1 MMITSINKTEFIEGF
16 NKWHGGDYKDNF
28 SYEGLN
34 ALFEHF
40 EWLELEFDEEIELD
54 VIAICCEYTEYEN
67 LAEIQEQYPDIE
79 TVEDLRELTEV
90 IEIPNTERLIIAG
103 Y

>member
-1 MMITSINKTEFIEGF
+1 IINMIHEINKTEFIEAF
-16 NKWHGGDYKDNF
+16 SKWHGGDYKNNF

-34 ALFEHF
+34 ALFDY
-40 EWLELEFDEEIELD
+40 LDEIEEYELD
-54 VIAICCEYTEYEN
+54 IVGICCNYSEFEN

-103 Y
+103 

>member
-1 MMITSINKTEFIEGF
+1 MIYEMNKTEFIEAF
-16 NKWHGGDYKDNF
+16 SKWHGGDYKNNF
-28 SYEGLN
+28 SYEGLD
-34 ALFEHF
+34 AMYDY
-40 EWLELEFDEEIELD
+40 FDEIEEYELD
-54 VIAICCEYTEYEN
+54 MVGICCNYSEYEN

-79 TVEDLRELTEV
+79 TVEDLREFTEV

>member
-1 MMITSINKTEFIEGF
+1 MIHEINKTEFIEAF
-16 NKWHGGDYKDNF
+16 SKWHGGDYKNNF

-34 ALFEHF
+34 ALFDY
-40 EWLELEFDEEIELD
+40 LDEIEEYELD
-54 VIAICCEYTEYEN
+54 IVGICCNYSEFEN

-103 Y
+103 

>member
-1 MMITSINKTEFIEGF
+1 MIYEINKTEFIEAF
-16 NKWHGGDYKDNF
+16 SKWHGGDYKNNF
-28 SYEGLN
+28 SYEGLD
-34 ALFEHF
+34 AMYDY
-40 EWLELEFDEEIELD
+40 FDEIEEYELD
-54 VIAICCEYTEYEN
+54 MVGICCNYSEYEN
-67 LAEIQEQYPDIE
+67 LAEIQEQYPNIE

>member
-1 MMITSINKTEFIEGF
+1 MIYEINKTEFIEAF
-16 NKWHGGDYKDNF
+16 SKWHGGDYKNNF
-28 SYEGLN
+28 SYEGLD
-34 ALFEHF
+34 AMYDY
-40 EWLELEFDEEIELD
+40 FDEIEEYELD
-54 VIAICCEYTEYEN
+54 MVGICCNYSEYEN

>member
-1 MMITSINKTEFIEGF
+1 MIYEMNKTEFIEAF
-16 NKWHGGDYKDNF
+16 SKWHGGDYKNNF
-28 SYEGLN
+28 SYDGLD
-34 ALFEHF
+34 AMYDY
-40 EWLELEFDEEIELD
+40 FDEIEEYELD
-54 VIAICCEYTEYEN
+54 MVGICCNYSEYEN

-79 TVEDLRELTEV
+79 TVEDLREFTEV

>member
-1 MMITSINKTEFIEGF
+1 MIYEINKTEFIEAF
-16 NKWHGGDYKDNF
+16 SKWHGGDYKNNF
-28 SYEGLN
+28 SYDGLD
-34 ALFEHF
+34 AMYDY
-40 EWLELEFDEEIELD
+40 FDEIEEYELD
-54 VIAICCEYTEYEN
+54 MVGICCNYSEYEN

-79 TVEDLRELTEV
+79 TVEDLREFTEV

>member
-1 MMITSINKTEFIEGF
+1 MIYEMNKTEFIEAF
-16 NKWHGGDYKDNF
+16 SKWHGGDYKNNF
-28 SYEGLN
+28 SYEGLD
-34 ALFEHF
+34 AMYDYFH
-40 EWLELEFDEEIELD
+40 EIEEYELD
-54 VIAICCEYTEYEN
+54 MVGICCNYSEYEN

-79 TVEDLRELTEV
+79 TVEDLREFTEV

>member
-1 MMITSINKTEFIEGF
+1 MIYEINKTEFIEAF
-16 NKWHGGDYKDNF
+16 SKWHGGDYKNNF
-28 SYEGLN
+28 SYEGLD
-34 ALFEHF
+34 AMYDY
-40 EWLELEFDEEIELD
+40 FDEIEEYELD
-54 VIAICCEYTEYEN
+54 MVGICCNYSEYEN

-79 TVEDLRELTEV
+79 TVEDLREFTEV

>member
-1 MMITSINKTEFIEGF
+1 MIFEINNTEFIEAF
-16 NKWHGGDYKDNF
+16 SKWHGGDYKNNF
-28 SYEGLN
+28 SYDGLD
-34 ALFEHF
+34 AMYDY
-40 EWLELEFDEEIELD
+40 FDEIEEYELD
-54 VIAICCEYTEYEN
+54 MVGICCNYSEYEN

-79 TVEDLRELTEV
+79 TVEDLREFTEV

>member
-1 MMITSINKTEFIEGF
+1 MNKTEFIEAF
-16 NKWHGGDYKDNF
+16 SKWHGGDYKNNF
-28 SYEGLN
+28 SYEGLD
-34 ALFEHF
+34 AMYDY
-40 EWLELEFDEEIELD
+40 FDEIEEYELD
-54 VIAICCEYTEYEN
+54 MVGICCNYSEYEN

-79 TVEDLRELTEV
+79 TVEDLREFTEV